1 MSAGKGS
8 LLERAA
14 TVYDFA
20 DAFRARHDAPAPA
33 APRPVV
39 DEVVPVPV
47 RFVAPETVPAPV
59 RVPIDPLLL
68 EAGGLIIP
76 GAPATPLAE
85 EMRLAKRQLLLNARA
100 LSGKV
105 GDRSRAVLV
114 TSPQPNEGK
123 TFCAMNLALSLA
135 AEREGAVLL
144 IDADVAKP
152 DVLGRLGLGDGPGLL
167 DALADPAIA
176 IEELI
181 VPTDCGTLS
190 VLGAGTRSHAD
201 TELLASSRLGAL
213 LDRLLAADPQRLVI
227 FDSPP
232 ALAAS
237 AAAAL
242 ALQVGQVVLIA
253 RADRTGETDLREAV
267 ALLDG
272 CPSISLLLNAI
283 TFTAGPRRF
292 GYYGMEDA

>member
-1 MSAGKGS
+1 MSRGS

-14 TVYDFA
+14 TVYDFGE
-20 DAFRARHDAPAPA
+20 AFRAREAMPPVAAPAVAPAPA
-33 APRPVV
+33 TEPA
-39 DEVVPVPV
+39 PV
-47 RFVAPETVPAPV
+47 RFVPPVEAPV
-59 RVPIDPLLL
+59 RVPIDRAVI
-68 EAGGLIIP
+68 EAAGLIVP
-76 GAPATPLAE
+76 GGAVTPLAE
-85 EMRLAKRQLLLNARA
+85 EMRLVKRQLLLNARA
-100 LSGKV
+100 LAGKV
-105 GDRSRAVLV
+105 GDRSRLVLV
-114 TSPQPNEGK
+114 TSPHQDEGK

-152 DVLGRLGLGDGPGLL
+152 DVLGRLGLKEGPGLL
-167 DALADPAIA
+167 DALADPRLA
-176 IEELI
+176 IEGLI
-181 VPTDCGTLS
+181 VPTDLGTLS
-190 VLGAGTRSHAD
+190 VLGAGARSNAD
-201 TELLASSRLGAL
+201 TELLASARLGEL
-213 LDRLLAADPQRLVI
+213 LDALLAADPQRLI
-227 FDSPP
+227 ILDSPP

-242 ALQVGQVVLIA
+242 ALQVGQVVLVA

-272 CPSISLLLNAI
+272 CPSISLLLNAV